1 MSDNYYDNSSR
12 WVFDSDGNFLH
23 SKRREFNPSLE
34 RDGYWNTNQKE
45 WDEKH
50 QLYREKNP
58 IKNSNQCGNR

>member
-34 RDGYWNTNQKE
+34 RDGYFYTNEKE
-45 WDEKH
+45 WDEKFEQH
-50 QLYREKNP
+50 QLESKN
-58 IKNSNQCGNR
+58 N